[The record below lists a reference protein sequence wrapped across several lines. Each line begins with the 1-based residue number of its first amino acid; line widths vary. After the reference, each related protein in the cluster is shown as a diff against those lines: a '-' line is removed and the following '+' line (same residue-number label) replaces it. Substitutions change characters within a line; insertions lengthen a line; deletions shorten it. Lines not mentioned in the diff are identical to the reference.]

1 MKLNLLPKSVDV
13 TSKAKKAFL
22 FSTLLFII
30 SLVAAFAMAKIS
42 GDRVAAAQAKLDEAK
57 PKYDDVVKIAADAD
71 AMMTNGRVK
80 QITVNGALAKA
91 MYDYNDKYVELY
103 GFVKPYIPRFFRI
116 TSLTASP
123 IDASSCTVT
132 MTGTVKNAQ
141 EYADLMLALLR
152 IPGATTVGRSGFS
165 AEDVIVPP
173 LSEVDQNGRPRKE
186 SEAPIPDDAV
196 ERLAYF
202 ENQTVPSGFLSSGS
216 FGDTQAGTVKT
227 VRPNESLITVS
238 VTVPKDIRTPDPRAT
253 IRSLAGTGS
262 GAAGAAA
269 AAMPAASGMA
279 PAGGKGDQD

>member
-57 PKYDDVVKIAADAD
+57 PKYDDVV
-71 AMMTNGRVK
+71 
-80 QITVNGALAKA
+80 NGALAKA
-91 MYDYNDKYVELY
+91 MYDYNDKYIELY

-123 IDASSCTVT
+123 IDANSCTVT

-216 FGDTQAGTVKT
+216 FGDTQSGTVKT

>member
-91 MYDYNDKYVELY
+91 MYDYNDKYIELY

-123 IDASSCTVT
+123 IDANSCTVT

-173 LSEVDQNGRPRKE
+173 LSEVDQNGRKSRTAGARP
-186 SEAPIPDDAV
+186 
-196 ERLAYF
+196 
-202 ENQTVPSGFLSSGS
+202 PSGFLSSGS